1 MANFFTRSQV
11 RGFTQNLSLQEQT
24 NIRKRAEERSSSGT
38 TFLSHSSKDQD
49 ILPGVIRILE
59 NQGAT
64 VYIDKKDPSLP
75 PYTSKDTASTLKSR
89 IGQSKKFVLLA
100 TENSKDSRWVP
111 WELGVADGCKS
122 FDNIAIFPVLEDTM
136 GDSWTN
142 WEYLGLYDR
151 VAWKKFKGNEKD
163 EWMVWD
169 QRENT
174 ALTLA
179 QWLAR

>member
-11 RGFTQNLSLQEQT
+11 RSFTDNLSLQERT
-24 NIRKRAEERSSSGT
+24 NIRKRAEERSPSGT
-38 TFLSHSSKDQD
+38 AFLSHSSKDQD
-49 ILPGVIRILE
+49 ILPGIIQILE
-59 NQGAT
+59 NHGAT
-64 VYIDKKDPSLP
+64 VYIDKKDPSLL
-75 PYTSKDTASTLKSR
+75 PYTSKDTAFTLKNR

-111 WELGVADGCKS
+111 WELGVADGYKS

-136 GDSWTN
+136 NDSWTN

-151 VAWKKFKGNEKD
+151 VVWRKFKGKEKD

-169 QRENT
+169 RRDNT
-174 ALTLA
+174 ARALA
-179 QWLAR
+179 EWFAK

>member
-1 MANFFTRSQV
+1 LADFFTRSEV
-11 RGFTQNLSLQEQT
+11 RGFTRGLSLNEQT
-24 NIRKRAEERSSSGT
+24 NIRKRAEARSPSGT
-38 TFLSHSSKDQD
+38 VFLSHSSNDHD
-49 ILPGVIRILE
+49 ILPGVIRVLE
-59 NQGAT
+59 NHGAK

-75 PYTSKDTASTLKSR
+75 PYTSKDTAATLKNR
-89 IGQSKKFVLLA
+89 IEQSKKFMLLA

-111 WELGVADGCKS
+111 WELGVADGYKS

-136 GDSWTN
+136 SDSWTN

-169 QRENT
+169 RRENT
-174 ALTLA
+174 ALALA
-179 QWLAR
+179 KWLAR